1 MLNHSGL
8 PLVAAVIGF
17 LILVASLRFRLP
29 QQSWALSSTL
39 GLTAIL
45 IPSVSPHY
53 AEDRWDLLGL
63 VFLTACTFAANMHA
77 SRTRVAQ
84 LPLTWRGR
92 VDAEMHR
99 LAGSGRTV
107 DGR

>member
-1 MLNHSGL
+1 MLSHSGL
-8 PLVAAVIGF
+8 PLAAAVTG
-17 LILVASLRFRLP
+17 LLLLSASLRFRLP
-29 QQSWALSSTL
+29 EQWWVPSSTL
-39 GLTAIL
+39 GLTAVL

-63 VFLTACTFAANMHA
+63 VLLTACTFAANMHA

-92 VDAEMHR
+92 VDAEMRR

-107 DGR
+107 DGS